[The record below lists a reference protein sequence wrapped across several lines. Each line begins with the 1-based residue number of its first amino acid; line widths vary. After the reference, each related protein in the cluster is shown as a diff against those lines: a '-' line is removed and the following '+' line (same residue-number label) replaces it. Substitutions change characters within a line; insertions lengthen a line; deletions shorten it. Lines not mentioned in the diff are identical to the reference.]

1 MKLFQD
7 LVYTGYYKATTGH
20 HLLLKSHSGFQSIGH
35 YLPPSLCMEASV
47 FRKSRKSQ
55 SILKSTIKKITQEI
69 YLRWKE
75 ALPIAFLL
83 THITGFPDSSVG
95 EECACH
101 VGDWIQS
108 LGWEDPLE
116 MGMATIPVFSAWRIP
131 RRESIRLQRVG
142 HDWATS
148 TFTRITP
155 KKTGQSQILR
165 DAI

>member
-55 SILKSTIKKITQEI
+55 TILKSTIKKITQEI

-75 ALPIAFLL
+75 ALPVAFLL

-101 VGDWIQS
+101 VGRLDSIPG
-108 LGWEDPLE
+108 LGRSPGDGNGYHPSIFGLE
-116 MGMATIPVFSAWRIP
+116 NSKERVHQVAKSWT
-131 RRESIRLQRVG
+131 RLSDF
-142 HDWATS
+142 HFHS
-148 TFTRITP
+148 HN
-155 KKTGQSQILR
+155 S
-165 DAI
+165 